1 MLYFREVYH
10 SIIDSALDGG
20 KYKHH
25 FHVFHSE
32 CCFVVVTRY
41 YVGSPKHYKCES
53 VTYTTFAS
61 VRRKRIAVESMS
73 KHVFVALDKLEE
85 FKS

>member
-10 SIIDSALDGG
+10 SIIDSALEGG

-25 FHVFHSE
+25 LHVFHSE
-32 CCFVVVTRY
+32 CSFVVVIRY
-41 YVGSPKHYKCES
+41 YVGSPRNYECES
-53 VTYTTFAS
+53 IAYKTFAS
-61 VRRKRIAVESMS
+61 VRRKRIAVESRS